1 MIRYRYLPA
10 MFWGVFALGL
20 LVQVFSPHLKI
31 EHNAF
36 VMPPELLVPGKPI
49 SPSDMVAKE
58 RIVQTI
64 SAVLTVGGALGLAWC
79 YWPRLFG
86 RSSP

>member
-1 MIRYRYLPA
+1 MV
-10 MFWGVFALGL
+10 WTVFALGL

-36 VMPPELLVPGKPI
+36 EMPPTLLALGKPI
-49 SPSDMVAKE
+49 SPSDLVARE
-58 RIVQTI
+58 RIVQST
-64 SAVLTVGGALGLAWC
+64 SAVLTLAGAVGLARC
-79 YWPRLFG
+79 YWQRLFG